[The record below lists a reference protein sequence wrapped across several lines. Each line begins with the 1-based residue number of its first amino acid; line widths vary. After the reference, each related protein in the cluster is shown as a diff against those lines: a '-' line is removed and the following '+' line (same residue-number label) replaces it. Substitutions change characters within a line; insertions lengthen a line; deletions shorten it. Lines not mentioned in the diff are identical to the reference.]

1 MNKKIQYYRKSVYG
15 NVLYYIAANLGA
27 DMFNIS
33 RQIKKL
39 TGRETL
45 TIADMNALQSLG
57 FEFVEILESNSWL
70 EKSNIE
76 KLKDY

>member
-1 MNKKIQYYRKSVYG
+1 
-15 NVLYYIAANLGA
+15 
-27 DMFNIS
+27 MFNIS